1 MLEALVEG
9 GAEGLVLIRDNAAC
23 EGRSLLRAFACAA
36 ARRQEPVQLLLLEAP
51 RAQFEAGLS
60 PDITRWFQVLEGF
73 PDPLGW
79 GGGPPI
85 DVGGAAGGVSAPQ
98 KSLQAA
104 SAGFAELAP
113 PSPAP
118 PSNWGGPEGPAGG
131 GAPQKRL
138 KPSPPSPMG
147 PWAPPRFWGPPPA
160 PPPLLEDLGVPAPPP
175 PPPSPS
181 ACASHL
187 RNEPP
192 GRLRP
197 PRTCTGHHR
206 CSSPCPPPKTKTL
219 MMTWT
224 CDPPPHLT

>member
-131 GAPQKRL
+131 GAPQKRV
-138 KPSPPSPMG
+138 P
-147 PWAPPRFWGPPPA
+147 PPRGGAAARGPA
-160 PPPLLEDLGVPAPPP
+160 PPVAAGGSGGARGHPAATRGGPPTPKIIGGPPRDPPTPRPEHPQPPP
-175 PPPSPS
+175 EGGT
-181 ACASHL
+181 L
-187 RNEPP
+187 RD
-192 GRLRP
+192 G
-197 PRTCTGHHR
+197 
-206 CSSPCPPPKTKTL
+206 
-219 MMTWT
+219 
-224 CDPPPHLT
+224 